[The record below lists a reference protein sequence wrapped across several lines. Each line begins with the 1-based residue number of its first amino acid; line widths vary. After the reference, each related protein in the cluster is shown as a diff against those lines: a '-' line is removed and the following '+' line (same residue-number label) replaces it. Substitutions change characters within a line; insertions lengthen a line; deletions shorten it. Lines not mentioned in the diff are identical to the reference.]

1 MKQTIVILAALL
13 LSTTSY
19 AQFQVSASG
28 GYAIGSAGMKLGE
41 TLTVNGIENSY
52 GSYGEGLNAQ
62 LRGTYFFNDSF
73 GVDLSLGYLHGSDQ
87 TVSKVTLPF
96 TEVDAIA
103 RARAFG
109 AAASI
114 VYKFNP
120 NVYGRIGA
128 LVKLGGNRSRCATAS
143 RFYAG

>member
-41 TLTVNGIENSY
+41 TLTVNGVENSY

-62 LRGTYFFNDSF
+62 LRGTYFFNDS
-73 GVDLSLGYLHGSDQ
+73 LLIYH
-87 TVSKVTLPF
+87 
-96 TEVDAIA
+96 E
-103 RARAFG
+103 
-109 AAASI
+109 
-114 VYKFNP
+114 
-120 NVYGRIGA
+120 
-128 LVKLGGNRSRCATAS
+128 
-143 RFYAG
+143 RFYFNNSKKVFIK